1 MPLNGKTHPCCT
13 DLRSLSFYVNSL
25 CKRVSFIPVPAL
37 HHCHC
42 GHKFP
47 DGSGHKNPVGVLQ
60 RNRINRIYTIYREKE
75 RERLVI
81 RNWLA
86 WLWRLRSPKI
96 CKLSSKRAG
105 DINSSLS
112 VSPKLGE
119 DQCPSSKIIRQRE
132 QILSCSVF
140 CSIQAFNRLDEA
152 HPCWGGQCAL
162 LSLPFQILISP
173 RHIHTPRILFTQI
186 SGHPTSQSGGHT
198 KLTVTSGLCWLTWS
212 HSLGRALC
220 GNTCSYQKLLQYQ
233 CTVIKP
239 SLRSAVSKEL
249 KRYIKK
255 CGAEMLS

>member
-1 MPLNGKTHPCCT
+1 MELTVGQFCSCPLKGLSASTSSLLENFCFQEPEVLHKKSRTLLERPCGP
-13 DLRSLSFYVNSL
+13 RE
-25 CKRVSFIPVPAL
+25 AL
-37 HHCHC
+37 W
-42 GHKFP
+42 
-47 DGSGHKNPVGVLQ
+47 LQ
-60 RNRINRIYTIYREKE
+60 GGGETRGLI
-75 RERLVI
+75 I

-86 WLWRLRSPKI
+86 WLWRLRSSKI

-140 CSIQAFNRLDEA
+140 SSIQAFNRLDEA
-152 HPCWGGQCAL
+152 HPCWGGQSAL
-162 LSLPFQILISP
+162 LGLPFQILISP